1 MNDVARHVRERFE
14 ALLYA
19 LSRLGHAPSSAS
31 GQDSKLKVE
40 PPRVF
45 TGKGKEL
52 ANFLFTLRAYLEV
65 KGITSDMKRMQ
76 YAATRLDGD
85 ALVWWRSVDAAG
97 TFAAEG
103 STFEDWCEALST
115 QFRTIDHEL
124 KLHKRLHELK

>member
-1 MNDVARHVRERFE
+1 MTDEALLDELLSQVGQYEDAFVNDIARHVHEWFE

-65 KGITSDMKRMQ
+65 KGITSDMK
-76 YAATRLDGD
+76 
-85 ALVWWRSVDAAG
+85 
-97 TFAAEG
+97 
-103 STFEDWCEALST
+103 
-115 QFRTIDHEL
+115 
-124 KLHKRLHELK
+124 